1 MQLRRFFSLKNH
13 YEPFEAL
20 STINRATFVLL
31 FSDCSNKILPHQ
43 QPIYATRVFQLKW
56 DNDSVKLK
64 FNPHR
69 AITAYNY
76 NLGYRIERDIR
87 IYYNE

>member
-1 MQLRRFFSLKNH
+1 MNRSKLYL
-13 YEPFEAL
+13 L
-20 STINRATFVLL
+20 STGATFVLL

-87 IYYNE
+87 IYYNESGLNLTRNQFL